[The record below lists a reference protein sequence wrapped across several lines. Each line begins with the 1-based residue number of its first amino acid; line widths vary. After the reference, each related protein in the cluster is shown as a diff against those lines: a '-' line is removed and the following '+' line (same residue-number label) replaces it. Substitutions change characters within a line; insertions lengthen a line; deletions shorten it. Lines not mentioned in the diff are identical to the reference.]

1 MNPWIKFFGL
11 FVLMSAA
18 ATVWLVESLLDV
30 DLQQHSL
37 SDQRQAVIGA
47 FSIRSELAD
56 GLNQLVR
63 IRKDPRVAAGVR
75 GQTESLQELFQTLML
90 IDENIHQARWIDAD
104 GLEQV
109 RLQREADQVVRI
121 DDEFLQNKSER
132 DYFQSIQRL
141 TGDYIW
147 VSQIDLNVEQGHVEY
162 PLRPTVRFVTPVPG
176 GWGQGILILNYDARP
191 ILDQVSAA
199 VDEPQRLGFFSS
211 PDQWILGPNGAQVWA
226 NQLGVAIDAEGP
238 LAAYRSQMQNDS
250 TGSLAGTF
258 GQVTWAKV
266 TLDNLEL
273 PVIAPDLV
281 VVKQWPRAEVSAAV
295 RDHYIVAWPAWAF
308 LMLLMGYVSFQW
320 FKAQQT
326 AQAALSEQ
334 LNAEK
339 AASEAAAYQATLLER
354 SNKDLDEFAFA
365 AAHDLRSPLRS
376 ISQYA
381 EILSEEAKSL
391 DNEHRGYLDRIQ
403 VLSHNLDR
411 MLKGL
416 LQYSRIGRSDSKPTR
431 VNTREVALAAWA
443 TYQTDEFSV
452 SIGEL
457 PDVYAPEPLIE
468 LMFRNLL
475 MNAIKHH
482 HKSSGNITVVGQRIG
497 DRVEIEV
504 ADNGPGISER
514 DWERVFTMFSSLKSG
529 RGGDAHGLGLALL
542 KRAAE
547 GAGGEIFI
555 GDSSDSGTTFVLR
568 LPAAV

>member
-11 FVLMSAA
+11 FVLLGAA
-18 ATVWLVESLLDV
+18 ATAWLVDRLLDA
-30 DLQQHSL
+30 DLQQQSL

-56 GLNQLVR
+56 GLNQLAR
-63 IRKDPRVAAGVR
+63 IRNDPRVAAGVR

-90 IDENIHQARWIDAD
+90 IDKNIHQARWIDAE
-104 GLEQV
+104 GLERF

-121 DDEFLQNKSER
+121 EDKFLQNKSGR
-132 DYFQSIQRL
+132 DYFQSTQTL

-147 VSQIDLNVEQGHVEY
+147 VSPIDLNVEQGQVEY
-162 PLRPTVRFVTPVPG
+162 PLRPTVRFVTPIPG
-176 GWGQGILILNYDARP
+176 ELGQGILILNYDARP
-191 ILDQVSAA
+191 ILDNVLAA
-199 VDEPQRLGFFSS
+199 VDESQRLGFFSS
-211 PDQWILGPNGAQVWA
+211 PDQWILGPNGAQAWA

-238 LAAYRSQMQNDS
+238 LATYRSQMQNDS
-250 TGSLAGTF
+250 TGSLAGNF

-281 VVKQWPRAEVSAAV
+281 VVMQWPRVMVSAAA
-295 RDHYIVAWPAWAF
+295 RDLYIVAWPAWAF

-403 VLSHNLDR
+403 VLSQNLDR

-431 VNTREVALAAWA
+431 VNTREVAVAAWA
-443 TYQTDEFSV
+443 TYQTDAFSI
-452 SIGEL
+452 SIGEI
-457 PDVYAPEPLIE
+457 PDVYAPEPLVE

-482 HKSSGNITVVGQRIG
+482 HKTSGTIAITGRQIG
-497 DRVEIEV
+497 DTVEIEV
-504 ADNGPGISER
+504 ADDGPGIPER

-555 GDSSDSGTTFVLR
+555 RDSSDSGTAFVIR

>member
-1 MNPWIKFFGL
+1 LNPWIKFFGL
-11 FVLMSAA
+11 FVLLG
-18 ATVWLVESLLDV
+18 ATATAWLAESILDA
-30 DLQQHSL
+30 DLQQQSL

-47 FSIRSELAD
+47 FAIRSELAD
-56 GLNQLVR
+56 GLNQLAR
-63 IRKDPRVAAGVR
+63 IRNDPRVAAGVR

-90 IDENIHQARWIDAD
+90 IDENIHQARWIDAE
-104 GLEQV
+104 GLERV
-109 RLQREADQVVRI
+109 RLQREADQVFRI
-121 DDEFLQNKSER
+121 EDKFLQNKSGR
-132 DYFQSIQRL
+132 DYFQSTQTL

-147 VSQIDLNVEQGHVEY
+147 VSPIDLNVEQGQVEY
-162 PLRPTVRFVTPVPG
+162 PLRPTVRFVTPIPG
-176 GWGQGILILNYDARP
+176 ELDQGILILNYDARP
-191 ILDQVSAA
+191 ILANVLAK
-199 VDEPQRLGFFSS
+199 VDESQRLGFFSS
-211 PDQWILGPNGAQVWA
+211 PNQWVLGPNGAQAWA
-226 NQLGVAIDAEGP
+226 NQLGVPIDAEGP
-238 LAAYRSQMQNDS
+238 LAAYRSEMQNDS

-266 TLDNLEL
+266 TLANLEL

-281 VVKQWPRAEVSAAV
+281 VVKHWPRAMVSAAA
-295 RDHYIVAWPAWAF
+295 RDLYIVAWPAWAL

-403 VLSHNLDR
+403 VLSQNLDR

-431 VNTREVALAAWA
+431 VNTREVAVAAWA
-443 TYQTDEFSV
+443 TYQTGDFSV

-457 PDVYAPEPLIE
+457 PDVYAPEPLVE

-482 HKSSGNITVVGQRIG
+482 HRISGHIAIVGQRIG
-497 DRVEIEV
+497 DSVELKI
-504 ADNGPGISER
+504 ADDGPGIPEQ
-514 DWERVFTMFSSLKSG
+514 DWERVFKMFSSLKSG

-542 KRAAE
+542 KRAAA

-555 GDSSDSGTTFVLR
+555 GDSSDLGTTFVLR

>member
-1 MNPWIKFFGL
+1 MNPWIKFFGIFTL
-11 FVLMSAA
+11 LCAA
-18 ATVWLVESLLDV
+18 ATAWLVESLLDA
-30 DLQQHSL
+30 DLKKQSL

-56 GLNQLVR
+56 GLNQLAR
-63 IRKDPRVAAGVR
+63 IRNDPRVATGVSGR
-75 GQTESLQELFQTLML
+75 AESLQALFQTLML
-90 IDENIHQARWIDAD
+90 IDKHIHQARWIDAR
-104 GLEQV
+104 GLERV

-132 DYFQSIQRL
+132 DYFQSVQAL

-147 VSQIDLNVEQGHVEY
+147 ISQIDLNVEQGQVEY
-162 PLRPTVRFVTPVPG
+162 PLRPTVRFVTPIPG
-176 GWGQGILILNYDARP
+176 GFDQGFLILNYDAQP
-191 ILDQVSAA
+191 ILDQVLAA
-199 VDEPQRLGFFSS
+199 VDEPHRLGFFSAS
-211 PDQWILGPNGAQVWA
+211 EQWILGPDGAQVWA
-226 NQLGVAIDAEGP
+226 KQLGIVSDSEGP
-238 LAAYRSQMQNDS
+238 VAPYRSQMQNDS
-250 TGSLAGTF
+250 TGSLTGPF

-266 TLDNLEL
+266 TLDNLGL

-281 VVKQWPRAEVSAAV
+281 VVKQWPRAMVSAAA
-295 RDHYIVAWPAWAF
+295 RDLYNVAWPAWAF

-320 FKAQQT
+320 FKAQQL

-354 SNKDLDEFAFA
+354 SNKDLDEFTFA

-381 EILSEEAKSL
+381 EILNEEAKSL
-391 DNEHRGYLDRIQ
+391 DDEQRGHLKRIQ
-403 VLSHNLDR
+403 VLSQNLDR

-431 VNTREVALAAWA
+431 VNTRKTALAAWA
-443 TYQTDEFSV
+443 TYQSDEFSI
-452 SIGEL
+452 SIEDL
-457 PDVYAPEPLIE
+457 PDVYAPEPLVE

-482 HKSSGNITVVGQRIG
+482 HKTAGNIVITGHREA
-497 DRVEIEV
+497 DNVEIQV
-504 ADNGPGISER
+504 TDDGPGIPER

-547 GAGGEIFI
+547 GAGGDIFI
-555 GDSSDSGTTFVLR
+555 RDSSDSGTTFVLR
-568 LPAAV
+568 LPAAP

>member
-1 MNPWIKFFGL
+1 ML
-11 FVLMSAA
+11 LSAA

-30 DLQQHSL
+30 DLQQQSL

-56 GLNQLVR
+56 GLNQLAR

-90 IDENIHQARWIDAD
+90 IDENIQQARWIDAD
-104 GLEQV
+104 GLERV

-132 DYFQSIQRL
+132 DYFQSTQRL
-141 TGDYIW
+141 TGDFIW
-147 VSQIDLNVEQGHVEY
+147 VSQIDLNVEQGQVEY

-176 GWGQGILILNYDARP
+176 GLGQGILILNYDARP

-211 PDQWILGPNGAQVWA
+211 ADQWILGPNGAQVWA

-238 LAAYRSQMQNDS
+238 LAAYCSQIQKDS

-295 RDHYIVAWPAWAF
+295 RDHYIIAWPAWAF

-326 AQAALSEQ
+326 AQAAL
-334 LNAEK
+334 
-339 AASEAAAYQATLLER
+339 
-354 SNKDLDEFAFA
+354 
-365 AAHDLRSPLRS
+365 
-376 ISQYA
+376 
-381 EILSEEAKSL
+381 
-391 DNEHRGYLDRIQ
+391 
-403 VLSHNLDR
+403 
-411 MLKGL
+411 
-416 LQYSRIGRSDSKPTR
+416 
-431 VNTREVALAAWA
+431 
-443 TYQTDEFSV
+443 
-452 SIGEL
+452 
-457 PDVYAPEPLIE
+457 IE

-475 MNAIKHH
+475 MNAVKHH
-482 HKSSGNITVVGQRIG
+482 RQTFGNIEIIGQRKG
-497 DRVEIEV
+497 DIVEIEV
-504 ADNGPGISER
+504 SDDGPGIPER

-542 KRAAE
+542 KRAAQ

-555 GDSSDSGTTFVLR
+555 RDSSDSGTTFVLR
-568 LPAAV
+568 LRAAV